1 MVSGAVYHIR
11 GVEHCYRDEP
21 VLQVESLAIPQASIV
36 GLVGPN
42 GSGKST
48 LLNLLGFVLPP
59 TRGEILFK
67 GRPAAPFSVDIRF
80 RVTLLGQE
88 PYLLRRSVAR
98 NISYGLELRGD
109 RDRLRARI
117 DEALDGV
124 GLPAAEFADR
134 PWSELS
140 GGEAQRVALAARLI
154 LRPEVLLLDEPTA
167 SVDAA
172 SAERIKTATLKA
184 RSEWGTTLV
193 IASHDWQW
201 LHEVCDVV
209 LHLFKGRLFGRERIN
224 IVFGPWRPREGGLW
238 YKSLAD
244 GQVVVVPPPPR
255 PEAVAVFTGA
265 ELASVIDGG
274 RRWSPIGGVLSG
286 VVSRLIL
293 EREGGN
299 VLAVV
304 QIGQLPVT
312 VKLPRQE
319 VEKRQLF
326 PGRPIAVRLRSD
338 SVVWM

>member
-1 MVSGAVYHIR
+1 MVSGAVYHVR

-21 VLQVESLAIPQASIV
+21 VLQVESLEIPSAGIV

-48 LLNLLGFVLPP
+48 LLNLLGFVLSP
-59 TRGEILFK
+59 TRGEVLFK
-67 GRPAAPFSVDIRF
+67 GRPAAPFSEHIRF

-109 RDRLRARI
+109 RGRLKERI
-117 DEALDGV
+117 TEALDGV
-124 GLPAAEFADR
+124 GLSAAEFAYR
-134 PWSELS
+134 PWFELS
-140 GGEAQRVALAARLI
+140 GGEAQRVALAARLV

-172 SAERIKTATLKA
+172 SAERIKTATLSA

-224 IVFGPWRPREGGLW
+224 IIFGPWRPREGGHW
-238 YKSLAD
+238 YKELAD
-244 GQVVVVPPPPR
+244 GQTVVVPPPPR
-255 PEAVAVFTGA
+255 PEAVAVFTAA
-265 ELASVIDGG
+265 ELAPAIDGG
-274 RRWSPIGGVLSG
+274 QLRSPLGSVLKG

-293 EREGGN
+293 EREGRN

-312 VKLPRQE
+312 VKLPHQE
-319 VEKRQLF
+319 VEKRRLF
-326 PGRPIAVRLRSD
+326 PGRSVAVQLRSD